1 MYDPDLSKVRFTGPL
16 AKFASGWREVLVA
29 EGYGASSAAVKL
41 QLAAHL
47 SRWLQENKFEAWDLT
62 EPVIKAFLVERRATY
77 THLIS
82 LEALGPFL
90 EYLRVL
96 RVVPDLVP
104 RLPVTAQEILLAEYQ
119 DYLLVRR
126 GLSAPV
132 ITAYGHWIM
141 PFLDYLQDVGCQV
154 KDGELDGEII
164 AAYLVTRLV
173 GLSRKSAKMTTSVL
187 RSFLGFIHTA
197 GYNTASLAAA
207 IPPITAWRL
216 SDLPQPL
223 TREETGALLAAAD
236 RDTGAGKRDYAIV
249 LLLLR
254 TALRCQEVA
263 VMGLDDVDWGSGTV
277 VIHGKGGRV
286 DTVPVPIDVGS
297 ALVDYLREAR
307 PPGLESRE
315 VFIRLCAPYRGLT
328 RTSVSCVV
336 GRLAKKDGLGTV
348 HAHRLRH
355 TAASNV
361 LNAGASMEEVAQF
374 LRHASTETSTIYAK
388 TDMTRLSGLS
398 RPWPEAGERA

>member
-16 AKFASGWREVLVA
+16 AKFAPGWREVLVA
-29 EGYGASSAAVKL
+29 EGYVASSAAIKL

-62 EPVIKAFLVERRATY
+62 ESVIKAFLVERRATY

-82 LEALGPFL
+82 IEALDPFL
-90 EYLRVL
+90 DYLRVL
-96 RVVPDLVP
+96 EVVPILEP
-104 RLPVTAQEILLAEYQ
+104 CLPVTDQEILLAEYQ

-126 GLSAPV
+126 GLSTPV
-132 ITAYGHWIM
+132 IAAYGHWIS
-141 PFLDYLQDVGCQV
+141 PFLDYLQDIGCQV
-154 KDGELDGEII
+154 KYDGVDGEII
-164 AAYLVTRLV
+164 AAYLVSRLV

-187 RSFLGFIHTA
+187 RSFVGFIHA
-197 GYNTASLAAA
+197 VGYSTASLATAV
-207 IPPITAWRL
+207 PPISSWRL
-216 SDLPQPL
+216 SGLPQPL
-223 TREETGALLAAAD
+223 AQDETAALLAAAD
-236 RDTGAGKRDYAIV
+236 RTTDAGKRDYAVV

-254 TALRCQEVA
+254 MALRCQEVTL
-263 VMGLDDVDWGSGTV
+263 MRLEDLDWVSGTV

-286 DTVPVPIDVGS
+286 DTVPVPVDVGS

-307 PPGLESRE
+307 PPGLQSRE

-328 RTSVSCVV
+328 RTSVTCIV
-336 GRLAKKDGLGTV
+336 GRLAKKAGLGTV

-398 RPWPEAGERA
+398 RPWPEVGERS